1 MPIFFADILS
11 AGAVAVRVRKKRLG
25 ADNNNSKM
33 VCALTA
39 YSTVPSAASTLK
51 NHEKMKQSLVIQ
63 GVLE

>member
-11 AGAVAVRVRKKRLG
+11 VGVVAVRVRKKRLGAG

-39 YSTVPSAASTLK
+39 YFRV
-51 NHEKMKQSLVIQ
+51 SL
-63 GVLE
+63 LHH